1 MRKRI
6 SFSHF
11 SRTSSH
17 YHAMMKNMC
26 MSLIE
31 HERII
36 TTEPKAK
43 AMRKIAENV
52 RFLESERY
60 SLSLILGISRNN
72 PEVNVKHAIILSHDQ
87 SVYRLLDT
95 QRNGQ
100 SASRLLMISWKL
112 DFLKLP
118 KRYFMSLQLEW
129 RTRIRGGWGMELK
142 SRRLSSRMFM
152 MRKT

>member
-52 RFLESERY
+52 SVPSTTRCVL
-60 SLSLILGISRNN
+60 LIVRCC
-72 PEVNVKHAIILSHDQ
+72 VIILKVDVDHAFI
-87 SVYRLLDT
+87 YCHML
-95 QRNGQ
+95 
-100 SASRLLMISWKL
+100 ISFQGDWLRKEVGH
-112 DFLKLP
+112 LP
-118 KRYFMSLQLEW
+118 
-129 RTRIRGGWGMELK
+129 T
-142 SRRLSSRMFM
+142 SS
-152 MRKT
+152 